1 MIHHSK
7 IKYNPG
13 FTLLEL
19 MITVAIVAIIAAI
32 AIPSYMD
39 YTKKAHYSELVR
51 ATAPYKLGI
60 VECYNIHGNFSSCTS
75 GTGTIYGIPP
85 SISAPPNPDSAISKI
100 TVSSGVITAI
110 PNSINGLTP
119 DEIYVLTPTAS
130 NGMVSW
136 TASGKGV
143 EDGLAK

>member
-1 MIHHSK
+1 MTYHSK
-7 IKYNPG
+7 IKNNQG
-13 FTLLEL
+13 FTLLEI

-51 ATAPYKLGI
+51 ATAPYKLGV

-75 GTGTIYGIPP
+75 GTSTIYGIPP
-85 SISAPPNPDSAISKI
+85 SITTPPNSHSAIRKI

-110 PNSINGLTP
+110 PNSSSGLTS

-130 NGMVSW
+130 HGMVSW
-136 TASGKGV
+136 IASGKGV